1 MMERVQGRPEAPAEA
16 KNLLSGRP
24 EARSEAKNLLSGRPE
39 APAEAKNLLS
49 GRPEARSEAKNLLS
63 GRPEAHFQAR
73 NSDLRHGNRDSHI
86 NFMKRVPLSG
96 QKSNKSK
103 QIEQIKKINL

>member
-1 MMERVQGRPEAPAEA
+1 MMMERVQGRPEAPAEA

-24 EARSEAKNLLSGRPE
+24 EARL
-39 APAEAKNLLS
+39 EAKNLLS

-73 NSDLRHGNRDSHI
+73 NSY
-86 NFMKRVPLSG
+86 NFEKNFSIILSEATTKTSG
-96 QKSNKSK
+96 RSATSK
-103 QIEQIKKINL
+103 LQEN